1 MDGALALALAEI
13 EGLQSLSFH
22 RSQFPGKKVL
32 ARHRESLIKTGAL
45 AAAVLVLMFASLLVE
60 SLLNQRRLE
69 GLDRQIGAVFKDAFP
84 EAKKVA
90 DPYQQMKINL
100 QELKKGAA
108 QPGESLPTTR
118 SIDLLKSISDGIPEN
133 ISVVFDRM
141 VIGPD
146 AILISGTTAA
156 FNAVDEIKGQLER
169 IPAFK
174 KVTISSANTDR
185 SGKEV
190 NFQIKVDL

>member
-1 MDGALALALAEI
+1 
-13 EGLQSLSFH
+13 
-22 RSQFPGKKVL
+22 
-32 ARHRESLIKTGAL
+32 
-45 AAAVLVLMFASLLVE
+45 
-60 SLLNQRRLE
+60 
-69 GLDRQIGAVFKDAFP
+69 
-84 EAKKVA
+84 
-90 DPYQQMKINL
+90 MKINL
-100 QELKKGAA
+100 QELKKGSSL
-108 QPGESLPTTR
+108 PGESLPSAR
-118 SIDLLKSISDGIPEN
+118 SIDLLKSISDGISED

-190 NFQIKVDL
+190 NFQLKVDL

>member
-1 MDGALALALAEI
+1 
-13 EGLQSLSFH
+13 
-22 RSQFPGKKVL
+22 V
-32 ARHRESLIKTGAL
+32 
-45 AAAVLVLMFASLLVE
+45 AVLVLMLGSLLVE
-60 SLLNQRRLE
+60 SFHQQQRIE
-69 GLDRQIGAVFKDAFP
+69 DLDRQIASIFSETFP
-84 EAKKVA
+84 NAKKVA
-90 DPYQQMKINL
+90 DSYQQMKINL
-100 QELKKGAA
+100 LDIKKGASL
-108 QPGESLPTTR
+108 PGESLSTVR
-118 SIDLLKSISDGIPEN
+118 SIDLLKSISAGISED

-146 AILISGTTAA
+146 AILISGTTGA
-156 FNAVDEIKGQLER
+156 FNSVDEIKGQLER